1 MNKWEIIIDER
12 HQNKETKRLA
22 VPRGWLVL
30 YRDWTGGNNEVS
42 TNMVFVEDLH
52 HEWSVTND

>member
-1 MNKWEIIIDER
+1 MIKWEIIINE
-12 HQNKETKRLA
+12 HHEYKETKRLA

-30 YRDWTGGNNEVS
+30 YRDWTGDNEVS

-52 HEWSVTND
+52 HEWEDE